1 MNDVADSILNW
12 AAGNATF
19 SEATQMVNK
28 FSYDSLAYHHR
39 QDSANNGTCAYPSVA
54 SSFTTTIVNNPDDLQ
69 SSISFGAQSGSVRCG
84 IDRVGADVSSFVMT
98 LRSRSVESFPEDTSP
113 DQMYSFPGSQSGN
126 IGFFAEQWGLED
138 ANSNE
143 IAFLA
148 TAVGERRNSS
158 STGIWSGTNYVDMDV
173 YELNYGTSCTYTT
186 TFDFEVG
193 VYRSCNNI
201 NNDSTYDSDLAGSL
215 YGFKTF
221 LADVPSN
228 GASTYRTFAVGV
240 GAYGVGDILNLGIA
254 PIYTPNCGGLPSYS
268 DCTLNYIY
276 SAAGEQLISVDF
288 AANTITGTI
297 SLQDHYVI
305 SSLSNAG
312 INQLTSQN
320 QQGYDAYN
328 ATVQNLSFTGTISG
342 NSFSGTIS
350 NAHFSGIIVGSFYG
364 PQAAEIGAIIRLDH
378 LGFSGG
384 DYETSGA
391 FSMISLVGLKL

>member
-1 MNDVADSILNW
+1 
-12 AAGNATF
+12 
-19 SEATQMVNK
+19 MVNK

-98 LRSRSVESFPEDTSP
+98 LRSRSVESFPEDSSP

-126 IGFFAEQWGLED
+126 IGFFAEQWGLQD

-143 IAFLA
+143 IAFIA

-158 STGIWSGTNYVDMDV
+158 STGIWSGTNYVDFDV
-173 YELNYGTSCTYTT
+173 YELNYVTSCNYTN
-186 TFDFEVG
+186 TFTPVG
-193 VYRSCNNI
+193 NYLSCNTI
-201 NNDSTYDSDLAGSL
+201 ANDSTYNSDLAGSL

-221 LADVPSN
+221 SADVPAN

-240 GAYGVGDILNLGIA
+240 GAYGVGEFLNLGIGS
-254 PIYTPNCGGLPSYS
+254 IYTPNCGLSPSYI
-268 DCTLNYIY
+268 DCTLYYIH
-276 SAAGEQLISVDF
+276 SAAGQQLISIDF

-312 INQLTSQN
+312 ITQLTSQN
-320 QQGYDAYN
+320 QAGYDAFN

-350 NAHFSGIIVGSFYG
+350 NAHFSGTIVGSFYG

-378 LGFSGG
+378 LGVSGG

>member
-1 MNDVADSILNW
+1 
-12 AAGNATF
+12 
-19 SEATQMVNK
+19 MVNK

-98 LRSRSVESFPEDTSP
+98 LRSRSVESFPEDSSP

-126 IGFFAEQWGLED
+126 IGFFAEQWGLQD

-143 IAFLA
+143 IAFIA

-158 STGIWSGTNYVDMDV
+158 STGIWSGTNYVDFDV
-173 YELNYGTSCTYTT
+173 YELNYVTSCNYTN
-186 TFDFEVG
+186 TFTPVG
-193 VYRSCNNI
+193 NYLSCNTI
-201 NNDSTYDSDLAGSL
+201 ANDSTYNSDLAGSL

-221 LADVPSN
+221 SADVPAN

-240 GAYGVGDILNLGIA
+240 GAYGVGDILNLGIGS
-254 PIYTPNCGGLPSYS
+254 IYTPNCGLSPSYI
-268 DCTLNYIY
+268 DCTLNYIH
-276 SAAGEQLISVDF
+276 SAAGEQLISIDF

-297 SLQDHYVI
+297 SLQDHYII

-312 INQLTSQN
+312 ITQLTSQN
-320 QQGYDAYN
+320 QAGYDAFN

-350 NAHFSGIIVGSFYG
+350 NAHFSGTIVGSFYG

-378 LGFSGG
+378 LGVSGG